1 MMARRWCSKGSSCL
15 SEKPSKDQSREVS
28 EMEGELGDMMGWWS
42 MPGKPRTQG
51 SKDRE
56 GEGKELELGSRAVGS
71 VGVEVMSWRVE

>member
-1 MMARRWCSKGSSCL
+1 M

-42 MPGKPRTQG
+42 MPGNPRTQG

-56 GEGKELELGSRAVGS
+56 GEWKELGLGLESRAVGS
-71 VGVEVMSWRVE
+71 VGVEVMSWSVE

>member
-1 MMARRWCSKGSSCL
+1 MARRWCSKGSSCL
-15 SEKPSKDQSREVS
+15 REKPSKDQSREVS
-28 EMEGELGDMMGWWS
+28 ENEGELGEIGWWS

-56 GEGKELELGSRAVGS
+56 GEGKELGLGFRVVGS